1 MSTEGKT
8 MLYQS
13 VEKLRTLRLTGMA
26 HALEAQLT
34 QADIARLSF
43 DERLA
48 MLIDREEIDR
58 HNAALAQRLRL
69 ARLREAACLED
80 IDYRKPRGL
89 DRSLLRSLATGQ
101 WLSEHNNV
109 LVLGKTGTGK
119 SYIACALGN
128 QAARDGHSVRYQRL
142 SRLLDELAMG
152 RAEGRYASILA
163 RLSKVKLLILDD
175 WLMAKLTA
183 DQRRDLME
191 VIDDRHQRGSTV
203 LATQI
208 PLDCWHEQIGDP
220 TYGDAILD
228 RLVHNAYRIELR
240 GPSMRPGRAKLSTD
254 EKSNE
259 NKDISGDIPVIHTI
273 HKPTA
278 STARED

>member
-1 MSTEGKT
+1 

-128 QAARDGHSVRYQRL
+128 QAARDGHSV
-142 SRLLDELAMG
+142 LAY
-152 RAEGRYASILA
+152 R
-163 RLSKVKLLILDD
+163 VC
-175 WLMAKLTA
+175 LTNW
-183 DQRRDLME
+183 RW
-191 VIDDRHQRGSTV
+191 VGQRGGMR
-203 LATQI
+203 AF
-208 PLDCWHEQIGDP
+208 W
-220 TYGDAILD
+220 
-228 RLVHNAYRIELR
+228 R
-240 GPSMRPGRAKLSTD
+240 GCPK
-254 EKSNE
+254 
-259 NKDISGDIPVIHTI
+259 
-273 HKPTA
+273 
-278 STARED
+278 

>member
-1 MSTEGKT
+1 
-8 MLYQS
+8 MLHQS
-13 VEKLRTLRLTGMA
+13 VEKLRSMRLTGMA
-26 HALEAQLT
+26 RALEAQLA
-34 QADIARLSF
+34 QADSGRLSF

-58 HNAALAQRLRL
+58 QNTALALRLRH
-69 ARLREAACLED
+69 ARLRQAACPED

-89 DRSLLRSLATGQ
+89 DRALLQNLIGGRWLA
-101 WLSEHNNV
+101 EHKNV
-109 LVLGKTGTGK
+109 LIVGKTGTGK
-119 SYIACALGN
+119 SFLACALGN

-142 SRLLDELAMG
+142 SRLLDELAIA
-152 RAEGRYASILA
+152 RAEGRYTALLA
-163 RLSKVKLLILDD
+163 RLAKVKLLILDD

-208 PLDCWHEQIGDP
+208 PSANWHDQIGDL

-228 RLVHNAYRIELR
+228 RLVHNAYRIELT
-240 GPSMRPGRAKLSTD
+240 GPSMRDPQQVSNH
-254 EKSNE
+254 KSNANNDLSE
-259 NKDISGDIPVIHTI
+259 DIPVTHTI
-273 HKPTA
+273 HNRATTKA
-278 STARED
+278 KKD

>member
-1 MSTEGKT
+1 MSTEEKI
-8 MLYQS
+8 MLHQS
-13 VEKLRTLRLTGMA
+13 VEKLRALRLAGMA
-26 HALEAQLT
+26 RALEAQLA
-34 QADIARLSF
+34 QADSARLSF

-58 HNAALAQRLRL
+58 HNASLAQRLRL
-69 ARLREAACLED
+69 ARLREAACFED

-89 DRSLLRSLATGQ
+89 DRSLLRSLAGGR
-101 WLSEHNNV
+101 WLAEHNNV

-119 SYIACALGN
+119 SFIACALGN

-142 SRLLDELAMG
+142 SRLLDELAIG
-152 RAEGRYASILA
+152 RAEGRYANVLA

-208 PLDCWHEQIGDP
+208 PLDCWHDQIGDP

-228 RLVHNAYRIELR
+228 RLVHNAYRIDLQ
-240 GPSMRPGRAKLSTD
+240 GPSMRPGRTELSTD
-254 EKSNE
+254 EKSSSYN
-259 NKDISGDIPVIHTI
+259 DISKDIPVTHTI
-273 HKPTA
+273 HEPTA
-278 STARED
+278 SAARKD

>member
-1 MSTEGKT
+1 
-8 MLYQS
+8 MLHQS
-13 VEKLRTLRLTGMA
+13 VEKLRTMRLTGMA
-26 HALEAQLT
+26 RALEEQLA
-34 QADIARLSF
+34 QADIGRLTF

-48 MLIDREEIDR
+48 MLIDREEVDR

-69 ARLREAACLED
+69 ARLRQAACLED

-89 DRSLLRSLATGQ
+89 DRALLRSLSAGR
-101 WLSEHNNV
+101 WLAEHNNV
-109 LVLGKTGTGK
+109 LVLGPTGTGK
-119 SYIACALGN
+119 SFIACALGN

-152 RAEGRYASILA
+152 RAEGRYASLLA

-208 PLDCWHEQIGDP
+208 PLERWHDQIGDP

-228 RLVHNAYRIELR
+228 RLVHNAYRIDLR
-240 GPSMRPGRAKLSTD
+240 GPSMRPQLSTD
-254 EKSNE
+254 GKSKAN
-259 NKDISGDIPVIHTI
+259 NDLTVDIPDTNAVHSR
-273 HKPTA
+273 TA
-278 STARED
+278 STAKKD

>member
-1 MSTEGKT
+1 
-8 MLYQS
+8 
-13 VEKLRTLRLTGMA
+13 MA

-34 QADIARLSF
+34 QANIARLSF

-163 RLSKVKLLILDD
+163 RLSKVKLPF
-175 WLMAKLTA
+175 
-183 DQRRDLME
+183 
-191 VIDDRHQRGSTV
+191 ST
-203 LATQI
+203 T
-208 PLDCWHEQIGDP
+208 G
-220 TYGDAILD
+220 
-228 RLVHNAYRIELR
+228 
-240 GPSMRPGRAKLSTD
+240 
-254 EKSNE
+254 
-259 NKDISGDIPVIHTI
+259 
-273 HKPTA
+273 
-278 STARED
+278 

>member
-1 MSTEGKT
+1 

-69 ARLREAACLED
+69 ARLREAACFED

-191 VIDDRHQRGSTV
+191 VIDDVISAVQPCWRRKFRWIAGMNRLGIRPTEMPSSIGWSTTPIVLNCADHRCDRDGLNYLPTKRRMKTKISVKISPLLTLLTNRPHQQQG
-203 LATQI
+203 
-208 PLDCWHEQIGDP
+208 
-220 TYGDAILD
+220 
-228 RLVHNAYRIELR
+228 RIVER
-240 GPSMRPGRAKLSTD
+240 
-254 EKSNE
+254 
-259 NKDISGDIPVIHTI
+259 
-273 HKPTA
+273 
-278 STARED
+278 

>member
-1 MSTEGKT
+1 
-8 MLYQS
+8 MLHQT
-13 VEKLRTLRLTGMA
+13 VEKLRTLRLSGMA
-26 HALEAQLT
+26 RALEAQLT

-48 MLIDREEIDR
+48 MLVDREEIDR

-89 DRSLLRSLATGQ
+89 DRSLLRSLAAGR
-101 WLSEHNNV
+101 WLAENNNV

-119 SYIACALGN
+119 SFIACALGN

-152 RAEGRYASILA
+152 RAEGRYANVLA

-240 GPSMRPGRAKLSTD
+240 GPSMRPGLAQLSTED
-254 EKSNE
+254 KSNT
-259 NKDISGDIPVIHTI
+259 NKDLSVDIPVTHAIHNRA
-273 HKPTA
+273 A
-278 STARED
+278 SAAGKD

>member
-1 MSTEGKT
+1 
-8 MLYQS
+8 
-13 VEKLRTLRLTGMA
+13 
-26 HALEAQLT
+26 
-34 QADIARLSF
+34 
-43 DERLA
+43 

-58 HNAALAQRLRL
+58 HNAALSQRLRL
-69 ARLREAACLED
+69 ARLREVACFED

-163 RLSKVKLLILDD
+163 RLS
-175 WLMAKLTA
+175 
-183 DQRRDLME
+183 
-191 VIDDRHQRGSTV
+191 
-203 LATQI
+203 
-208 PLDCWHEQIGDP
+208 
-220 TYGDAILD
+220 
-228 RLVHNAYRIELR
+228 
-240 GPSMRPGRAKLSTD
+240 
-254 EKSNE
+254 
-259 NKDISGDIPVIHTI
+259 
-273 HKPTA
+273 
-278 STARED
+278 